1 MCLYAILRWV
11 INALILMLI
20 PYIVPGVSVESF
32 FAALVVAVVL
42 AVVNALIRPILLIFT
57 LPINIL
63 TLGLLTLVIN
73 GLMFWLVSAIVKGFY
88 ITNFTAAF
96 LAALVYSAISLLI
109 SFLDQSESPKVKK
122 LT

>member
-1 MCLYAILRWV
+1 MCLYGLLRWV

-32 FAALVVAVVL
+32 LTALLVAVAL
-42 AVVNALIRPILLIFT
+42 ALVNALIKPILVIFT

-63 TLGLLTLVIN
+63 TLGLFTLVIN
-73 GLMFWLVSAIVKGFY
+73 GFMFWIVSSVVKGFN

-96 LAALVYSAISLLI
+96 FAALVYSIISMLI
-109 SFLDQSESPKVKK
+109 SYLDQPSEPIVKK
-122 LT
+122 LN